1 MLTGCATLPELT
13 REEYLALVNRT
24 YEGTSIEEG
33 LAAAER
39 LFRLADPGDV
49 EFQHFENGFRVYRPW
64 LLYMVLAAAAGTDVW
79 DVRAAPVEG
88 GTRLTVHLS
97 RASSSIVPVPATSSA
112 TAITS
117 PGPGLPFNST
127 AIYDL
132 FWGRMDYLLGRRDA
146 WMTCEEAKAREKEGI
161 TYGLLEPLCSLTD
174 DLTPE

>member
-1 MLTGCATLPELT
+1 MLTIFPRLACLALAMLTGCATLPELT

-49 EFQHFENGFRVYRPW
+49 EFQHFENGF
-64 LLYMVLAAAAGTDVW
+64 ACIAHG
-79 DVRAAPVEG
+79 
-88 GTRLTVHLS
+88 
-97 RASSSIVPVPATSSA
+97 SSIWSS
-112 TAITS
+112 
-117 PGPGLPFNST
+117 PPPPGLT
-127 AIYDL
+127 
-132 FWGRMDYLLGRRDA
+132 GRRDA